1 MLLQEGNFADH
12 KDEKRT
18 PQFWFPD
25 PFLSLCVLG
34 LESLLKSDITWHNT
48 NLLGGLIILK
58 RVQTYIAHR

>member
-12 KDEKRT
+12 KDEIRT

-34 LESLLKSDITWHNT
+34 LESLLKSDTTWYNT
-48 NLLGGLIILK
+48 NLLGGLIIFK